1 MGCVGEWYH
10 TGISILCHCPLAA
23 ITLKYHWPSDTAQEN
38 LHQKQSWSSSTPIAI
53 INWISTQSVYVKWTP
68 RGQLCISVNALTVVV
83 LKWSPEWQVISVQ
96 SFMSTQI
103 SKVWCQKDKIQKP
116 QSRNR
121 SAKGVSPPL
130 PTPLAEGKFHLW
142 TGGLHILSGKI
153 QGNGKRK
160 TLDKGKKVCTKP
172 DFTLRQF
179 IITIVENNSWKQELK
194 TIVENKSWKQSW
206 KQEFKTIV

>member
-10 TGISILCHCPLAA
+10 TGISILRHCPLAA

-38 LHQKQSWSSSTPIAI
+38 LHQNQVFFSSWSSSTPIAI

-68 RGQLCISVNALTVVV
+68 RGELYISVNALTVVA

-103 SKVWCQKDKIQKP
+103 SKVWCQKDKIEGRFQKP

-121 SAKGVSPPL
+121 SAKGVSPPH
-130 PTPLAEGKFHLW
+130 P
-142 TGGLHILSGKI
+142 LSGRKI
-153 QGNGKRK
+153 SLVDRRVTHTSWQNTRQWKAQNIGQGQKSLHK
-160 TLDKGKKVCTKP
+160 TWLY
-172 DFTLRQF
+172 LE
-179 IITIVENNSWKQELK
+179 TIYYYKSWKQELK
-194 TIVENKSWKQSW
+194 TKL
-206 KQEFKTIV
+206 KTKI